1 MHVTWFEWTEFK
13 NDKKLNVQ
21 VFNFFYVFICLFV
34 YFDLFIYSFIY
45 LGGGVIIIKQSFE
58 SYINNV

>member
-21 VFNFFYVFICLFV
+21 VFNFFMYLFVCLFILI
-34 YFDLFIYSFIY
+34 YLFIHLFIW
-45 LGGGVIIIKQSFE
+45 GGGVIIIKQSFE